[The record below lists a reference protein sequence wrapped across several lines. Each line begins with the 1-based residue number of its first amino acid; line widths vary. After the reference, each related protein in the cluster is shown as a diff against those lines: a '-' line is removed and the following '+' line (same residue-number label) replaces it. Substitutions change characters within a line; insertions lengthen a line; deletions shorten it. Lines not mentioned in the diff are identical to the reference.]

1 MKKYMVDSNILIE
14 YFKDTPEAVKIIETI
29 REKNTNEY
37 YITIDTLEEILY
49 ILVRHLS
56 GKSYWEL
63 KNNPEIAKKYYK
75 TIIPLIETIIKS
87 SFEILPTTQKTYET
101 FMKVCKKYGLLP
113 KDALLLTLCIDNK
126 INNIITFDTD
136 FKNLDLKKIKIISSA
151 EDIK

>member
-29 REKNTNEY
+29 RKKNTNEY

-56 GKSYWEL
+56 EKSYWEL
-63 KNNPEIAKKYYK
+63 KNNPEIAKEYYE
-75 TIIPLIETIIKS
+75 TLIPLIEAIIKS
-87 SFEILPTTQKTYET
+87 TFKILPTTQKTFKT
-101 FMKVCKKYGLLP
+101 FMKICKKYGLLP